1 MTADSDHDATATT
14 ATATIMTC
22 FIATTIII
30 IYTYMHIH
38 IKNIFIRLTI
48 VVENASKDLLSQQ
61 QLRDELRAK
70 LRLDRKQ
77 GQLLTKDSITELT
90 KLDSRVKELSKRVKL
105 SRVNLDMEKIC
116 VYLQRELESS
126 IEQSEQRKI
135 IAEVGLI
142 DKQLSAIMAVVP
154 EQQAFQSI
162 SSSSSSSVGSG
173 SGSVNA
179 DNAWEGRGE
188 ASSGIYN
195 SGVSNN
201 NNNDVVGGV
210 APVDESDTAGI
221 DKIIT
226 DYLTLI
232 DDDELNVISM
242 EVGTVGISIHH
253 R

>member
-1 MTADSDHDATATT
+1 MV
-14 ATATIMTC
+14 
-22 FIATTIII
+22 TTIII
-30 IYTYMHIH
+30 IVYVYIQHVRIN
-38 IKNIFIRLTI
+38 NICNRLTI

-77 GQLLTKDSITELT
+77 GLLLTKDSITELT

-162 SSSSSSSVGSG
+162 TSTSITSITSTGGESG
-173 SGSVNA
+173 G
-179 DNAWEGRGE
+179 GE
-188 ASSGIYN
+188 AFKDTYN
-195 SGVSNN
+195 NDVSNN
-201 NNNDVVGGV
+201 NDVLVGSLPP
-210 APVDESDTAGI
+210 AEESDTAI

-242 EVGTVGISIHH
+242 EVGMVEIIN

>member
-1 MTADSDHDATATT
+1 M
-14 ATATIMTC
+14 
-22 FIATTIII
+22 ATTIII
-30 IYTYMHIH
+30 IVYVYIH
-38 IKNIFIRLTI
+38 VRINNVCNRLTI

-154 EQQAFQSI
+154 EQQVFQSI
-162 SSSSSSSVGSG
+162 TSTSITSITSAGGGESG
-173 SGSVNA
+173 SG
-179 DNAWEGRGE
+179 E
-188 ASSGIYN
+188 AFKDTCN
-195 SGVSNN
+195 NNDDVSNN
-201 NNNDVVGGV
+201 DDVLVGSLPP
-210 APVDESDTAGI
+210 AEESDTAI

-242 EVGTVGISIHH
+242 EVGIVEIID

>member
-1 MTADSDHDATATT
+1 
-14 ATATIMTC
+14 
-22 FIATTIII
+22 
-30 IYTYMHIH
+30 
-38 IKNIFIRLTI
+38 

-77 GQLLTKDSITELT
+77 GLLLTKDSITELT
-90 KLDSRVKELSKRVKL
+90 KLDSRVKELSKRAKL

-162 SSSSSSSVGSG
+162 TSTSITSITSTGGESG
-173 SGSVNA
+173 G
-179 DNAWEGRGE
+179 GE
-188 ASSGIYN
+188 AFKDTYN
-195 SGVSNN
+195 SDVSNN
-201 NNNDVVGGV
+201 NDVLVGSLPP
-210 APVDESDTAGI
+210 AEESDTAI

-242 EVGTVGISIHH
+242 EVGIVEIIN

>member
-1 MTADSDHDATATT
+1 M
-14 ATATIMTC
+14 
-22 FIATTIII
+22 
-30 IYTYMHIH
+30 
-38 IKNIFIRLTI
+38 
-48 VVENASKDLLSQQ
+48 VENASKDLLSQQ
-61 QLRDELRAK
+61 QLRDDLRTK

-77 GQLLTKDSITELT
+77 GQLLTKDSINELT

-126 IEQSEQRKI
+126 IEQSEQRKL

-162 SSSSSSSVGSG
+162 TSTSITSSITSITSAGDGESGGGEAFRDTYNSDVSDNDDVRVGSLPP
-173 SGSVNA
+173 A
-179 DNAWEGRGE
+179 E
-188 ASSGIYN
+188 
-195 SGVSNN
+195 
-201 NNNDVVGGV
+201 
-210 APVDESDTAGI
+210 ESDAAI

-242 EVGTVGISIHH
+242 EVGIVGIID

>member
-1 MTADSDHDATATT
+1 MV
-14 ATATIMTC
+14 
-22 FIATTIII
+22 TTIII
-30 IYTYMHIH
+30 IVYVYIQHVRIN
-38 IKNIFIRLTI
+38 NICNRLTI

-77 GQLLTKDSITELT
+77 GLLLTKDSISELT

-162 SSSSSSSVGSG
+162 TSTSITSITSTGGESG
-173 SGSVNA
+173 G
-179 DNAWEGRGE
+179 GE
-188 ASSGIYN
+188 AFEDTYN
-195 SGVSNN
+195 NDVSNN
-201 NNNDVVGGV
+201 NDVLAGSLPP
-210 APVDESDTAGI
+210 AEESDTAI

-242 EVGTVGISIHH
+242 EVGIVEIIN

>member
-1 MTADSDHDATATT
+1 M
-14 ATATIMTC
+14 
-22 FIATTIII
+22 ATTIII
-30 IYTYMHIH
+30 IVYVYIH
-38 IKNIFIRLTI
+38 VRINNVCNRLTI

-154 EQQAFQSI
+154 EQQVFQSI
-162 SSSSSSSVGSG
+162 TSTSITSITSAGGGESG
-173 SGSVNA
+173 SG
-179 DNAWEGRGE
+179 E
-188 ASSGIYN
+188 AFKDTC
-195 SGVSNN
+195 N
-201 NNNDVVGGV
+201 NNNDDVSSNNDLLVGSLPP
-210 APVDESDTAGI
+210 AEESDTVI

-242 EVGTVGISIHH
+242 EVGIVEIID

>member
-1 MTADSDHDATATT
+1 MV
-14 ATATIMTC
+14 
-22 FIATTIII
+22 TTIII
-30 IYTYMHIH
+30 IVYVYIH
-38 IKNIFIRLTI
+38 YVRINNICNRLTI

-77 GQLLTKDSITELT
+77 GLLLTKDSITELT
-90 KLDSRVKELSKRVKL
+90 KLDSRVKELSKRAKL

-162 SSSSSSSVGSG
+162 TSTSITSITSTGGESG
-173 SGSVNA
+173 G
-179 DNAWEGRGE
+179 GE
-188 ASSGIYN
+188 AFKDTYN
-195 SGVSNN
+195 SDVSNN
-201 NNNDVVGGV
+201 NDVLVGSLPP
-210 APVDESDTAGI
+210 AEESDTAI

-242 EVGTVGISIHH
+242 EVGIVEIIN

>member
-1 MTADSDHDATATT
+1 M
-14 ATATIMTC
+14 
-22 FIATTIII
+22 
-30 IYTYMHIH
+30 
-38 IKNIFIRLTI
+38 
-48 VVENASKDLLSQQ
+48 ENASKDLLSQQ

-126 IEQSEQRKI
+126 IEQSEQKKI

-162 SSSSSSSVGSG
+162 TSTSITSITSAGGGESG
-173 SGSVNA
+173 SA
-179 DNAWEGRGE
+179 E
-188 ASSGIYN
+188 AFKDTC
-195 SGVSNN
+195 NN
-201 NNNDVVGGV
+201 NNNDDVSNNNDVLVGSLPP
-210 APVDESDTAGI
+210 AEESDTAI

-242 EVGTVGISIHH
+242 EVGTVEIID

>member
-1 MTADSDHDATATT
+1 MV
-14 ATATIMTC
+14 
-22 FIATTIII
+22 TTIII
-30 IYTYMHIH
+30 IVYVYIQHVRIN
-38 IKNIFIRLTI
+38 NICNRLTI

-77 GQLLTKDSITELT
+77 GLLLTKDSITELT

-162 SSSSSSSVGSG
+162 TSTSITSITSTGGESG
-173 SGSVNA
+173 G
-179 DNAWEGRGE
+179 GE
-188 ASSGIYN
+188 AFEDTYN
-195 SGVSNN
+195 NDVSNN
-201 NNNDVVGGV
+201 NDVLVGSLPP
-210 APVDESDTAGI
+210 AEESDTAI

-242 EVGTVGISIHH
+242 EVGMVEIIN

>member
-1 MTADSDHDATATT
+1 MV
-14 ATATIMTC
+14 
-22 FIATTIII
+22 TTIII
-30 IYTYMHIH
+30 IVYVYIQHVRIN
-38 IKNIFIRLTI
+38 NICNRLTI

-77 GQLLTKDSITELT
+77 GLLLTKDSITELT

-162 SSSSSSSVGSG
+162 TSTSITSITSTGGESG
-173 SGSVNA
+173 G
-179 DNAWEGRGE
+179 GE
-188 ASSGIYN
+188 AFEDTYN
-195 SGVSNN
+195 NDVSNN
-201 NNNDVVGGV
+201 NDVLAGSLPP
-210 APVDESDTAGI
+210 AEESDTAI

-242 EVGTVGISIHH
+242 EVGMVEIID

>member
-1 MTADSDHDATATT
+1 MNYV
-14 ATATIMTC
+14 C
-22 FIATTIII
+22 
-30 IYTYMHIH
+30 
-38 IKNIFIRLTI
+38 NRLTI

-154 EQQAFQSI
+154 EQQAFQSSI
-162 SSSSSSSVGSG
+162 TSSITSITSAGDAESG
-173 SGSVNA
+173 
-179 DNAWEGRGE
+179 GRE
-188 ASSGIYN
+188 AFSDTY
-195 SGVSNN
+195 
-201 NNNDVVGGV
+201 NNDVINNDDDVRV
-210 APVDESDTAGI
+210 ASLLPAEESDTAI

-242 EVGTVGISIHH
+242 EVGVVRIID

>member
-1 MTADSDHDATATT
+1 MV
-14 ATATIMTC
+14 
-22 FIATTIII
+22 TTIII
-30 IYTYMHIH
+30 IVYVYIQHVRIN
-38 IKNIFIRLTI
+38 NICNRLTI

-77 GQLLTKDSITELT
+77 GLLLTKDSITELT

-162 SSSSSSSVGSG
+162 TSTSITSITSTGGESG
-173 SGSVNA
+173 G
-179 DNAWEGRGE
+179 GE
-188 ASSGIYN
+188 AFEDTYN
-195 SGVSNN
+195 NDVSNN
-201 NNNDVVGGV
+201 NDVLVGSLPP
-210 APVDESDTAGI
+210 AEESDTAI

-242 EVGTVGISIHH
+242 EVGMVYIIID

>member
-1 MTADSDHDATATT
+1 MA
-14 ATATIMTC
+14 I
-22 FIATTIII
+22 TIIFI
-30 IYTYMHIH
+30 VDVYIQHLRIN
-38 IKNIFIRLTI
+38 NICNRLTI

-162 SSSSSSSVGSG
+162 TSTSITSITSAAGGGGESG
-173 SGSVNA
+173 G
-179 DNAWEGRGE
+179 GE
-188 ASSGIYN
+188 AFKDTDN
-195 SGVSNN
+195 NDVSNN
-201 NNNDVVGGV
+201 DDVLVESLPP
-210 APVDESDTAGI
+210 AEESDTAI

-242 EVGTVGISIHH
+242 EVGIVGIID

>member
-1 MTADSDHDATATT
+1 MNNV
-14 ATATIMTC
+14 C
-22 FIATTIII
+22 
-30 IYTYMHIH
+30 
-38 IKNIFIRLTI
+38 NRLTI

-162 SSSSSSSVGSG
+162 TSSSITSITSAGDGESGGGEAFSDTYNNDDVRVGSLLP
-173 SGSVNA
+173 A
-179 DNAWEGRGE
+179 E
-188 ASSGIYN
+188 
-195 SGVSNN
+195 
-201 NNNDVVGGV
+201 
-210 APVDESDTAGI
+210 ESDTAI

-242 EVGTVGISIHH
+242 EVGVVRIID

>member
-1 MTADSDHDATATT
+1 MA
-14 ATATIMTC
+14 I
-22 FIATTIII
+22 TIIFI
-30 IYTYMHIH
+30 VDVYIQHLRIN
-38 IKNIFIRLTI
+38 NICNRLTI

-77 GQLLTKDSITELT
+77 GLLLTKDSITELT

-162 SSSSSSSVGSG
+162 TSTSITSITSAAGGGGESG
-173 SGSVNA
+173 G
-179 DNAWEGRGE
+179 GE
-188 ASSGIYN
+188 AFKDTDN
-195 SGVSNN
+195 NDVSNN
-201 NNNDVVGGV
+201 DDVLVESLPP
-210 APVDESDTAGI
+210 AEESDTAI

-242 EVGTVGISIHH
+242 EVGIVEIIN

>member
-1 MTADSDHDATATT
+1 
-14 ATATIMTC
+14 MTC

-48 VVENASKDLLSQQ
+48 VMENASKDLLSQQ

-162 SSSSSSSVGSG
+162 SSSSAASGSGSG

-179 DNAWEGRGE
+179 NNAWEGRGE

-201 NNNDVVGGV
+201 SNDVVGGV

-253 R
+253 HR